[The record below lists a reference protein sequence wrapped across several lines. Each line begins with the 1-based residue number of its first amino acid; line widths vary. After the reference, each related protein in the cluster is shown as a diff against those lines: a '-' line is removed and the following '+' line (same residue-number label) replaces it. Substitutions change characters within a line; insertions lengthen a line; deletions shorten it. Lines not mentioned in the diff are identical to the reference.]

1 MEKQYV
7 YIFSIS
13 DKPDLIKVGRTSKN
27 PHIRA
32 NDLSRNTAATGK
44 FSVEWFMEVPD
55 AELAEKVAHFKLKEY
70 HSNKEY
76 FSTKPFPA
84 YHILEKFLI
93 PLFELEQPKIE
104 YSESIKDEIKKDNL
118 ALKYENRLKLQQEE
132 FTIIEDEEIKQ
143 KNRKERIKNAEEES
157 EEFTSLERK
166 KRIEN
171 ATEISI
177 ELSKKY
183 NKEERGERI
192 KKFHEQAKEYTLS
205 EREERI
211 RNATEKLRQFS
222 EGGNDK

>member
-13 DKPDLIKVGRTSKN
+13 DKPDLIKVGKSSKN

-32 NDLSRNTAATGK
+32 NDLSKNTAATGR

-55 AELAEKVAHFKLKEY
+55 AELAENIAHFKLKEY
-70 HSNKEY
+70 HFNKEY
-76 FSTKPFPA
+76 FSIKSHKAHF
-84 YHILEKFLI
+84 ILEKFLI
-93 PLFELEQPKIE
+93 PLFELEQPIIE
-104 YSESIKDEIKKDNL
+104 YSESLKDEIIRKENL
-118 ALKYENRLKLQQEE
+118 ALKYKNRLKLQQEE

-205 EREERI
+205 ERE
-211 RNATEKLRQFS
+211 
-222 EGGNDK
+222 